1 MSLKSRHQ
9 TVDLYK
15 NHCVVHPKKC
25 LFHAC
30 AIYANFTNF
39 LSFLSWVTHVI
50 LLQSNTLVQYF
61 EKKKILKNTIVSPK
75 N

>member
-1 MSLKSRHQ
+1 MD
-9 TVDLYK
+9 VYK
-15 NHCVVHPKKC
+15 NHCVVHPKKF

-39 LSFLSWVTHVI
+39 LSFLSWVTHI
-50 LLQSNTLVQYF
+50 ISLQSNTLVQYF
-61 EKKKILKNTIVSPK
+61 EKKKIFKNKIVSPK